1 MRLLKFSV
9 SFIITVIFLIVLNNR
24 LGTIPPLGKFLDPF
38 NGFYRNAKI
47 KEDHFLQEKL
57 ALPGLQE
64 EVRIQYD
71 EFLVPHI
78 TAANNHDLYYAQGYV
93 TAMHRL
99 WQMELQTHFA
109 AGRLSEIFGE
119 SMLERDRL
127 MRRKGLRYG
136 AENSLRVMEQDPE
149 VKEALA
155 AYSRG
160 INDYIRQ
167 LDFAELPFEYK
178 LLDYRPEEWSPLK
191 SALLLKYMA
200 NDLAGR
206 DYDLENT
213 NIVKLFGKETFDLL
227 FPERLPNTD
236 PIIPEGTPWKFKPE
250 AVTVPEKKYP
260 SLFTKETI
268 AKPEKDNGSN
278 NWAVSGEKTRSGNP
292 MLANDP
298 HLQLNLPSIW
308 YALQL
313 TNPDANTYGVSLP
326 GAPGIIIGFND
337 SIAWGVTNATRDVMD
352 WYAIRFKTDER
363 DEYEYDG
370 KWLKTEERIEKIKVR
385 PGNFWQGEEIQL
397 DTVIYTHHGPVVYD
411 EAFPGDSAQLAYAL
425 RWTAHSGSNELKTFL
440 QLNRAH
446 NYQEFEEALIPYQ
459 APAQNFV
466 FASVAGTIAM
476 WVQGKFPLKWKEQ
489 GKFLMDGSRREHEWQ
504 GYIPQMQNAHIVNPK
519 RGFVSSANQ
528 MPVGSGYP
536 YYTYDQNYQ
545 HYRNRRINQIL
556 AKMDHITLKDM
567 MQLQNDNFNLKAKE
581 TLPWMLDS
589 LEVEALTNE
598 QQRAF
603 KMLNEWDYLQLA
615 KAKAP
620 ALYEAWWSKF
630 RELLWD
636 EFSSLNVAVIE
647 PDNGATVALLQK
659 DPTTPFIDNRLTP
672 EKENLNDL
680 LHTSFALAVEEI
692 EKWEEEHEEEA
703 SWGNIKNSSIKHL
716 SQQDALSVTDLQV
729 DGGRDIVNANS
740 GRHGASWRMVVELS
754 QPIQAFGVYPG
765 GQSGNPGSPF
775 YSNFIESWRKGEYN
789 PLYFINE
796 QQSFEDK
803 IIFTQTLYPEP

>member
-1 MRLLKFSV
+1 MG
-9 SFIITVIFLIVLNNR
+9 TV
-24 LGTIPPLGKFLDPF
+24 PPMGKFLDPF

-47 KEDHFLQEKL
+47 KEDHFTHEKL

-64 EVRIQYD
+64 EVIVQYD

-78 TAANNHDLYYAQGYV
+78 TAANNHDLYYAQGYI
-93 TAMHRL
+93 TAMNRL

-109 AGRLSEIFGE
+109 AGRLSEILGE
-119 SMLERDRL
+119 SMLERDRQT
-127 MRRKGLRYG
+127 RRKGLAYG
-136 AENSLRVMEQDPE
+136 AENSLRIMEQDPV

-160 INDYIRQ
+160 VNDYIRQ
-167 LDFAELPFEYK
+167 LDYAELPFEYK

-191 SALLLKYMA
+191 SSLLLKYMA

-213 NIVKLFGKETFDLL
+213 NLVKLFGKETFDLL

-236 PIIPEGTPWKFKPE
+236 PVIPEGTKWGFDPE
-250 AVTVPEKKYP
+250 AVKVPEKKYP
-260 SLFTKETI
+260 SLFTAETI
-268 AKPEKDNGSN
+268 EKPEKDNGSN
-278 NWAVSGEKTRSGNP
+278 NWAVSGKKTKSGNP

-313 TNPDANTYGVSLP
+313 TNTKANTYGVSLP

-352 WYAIRFKTDER
+352 WYAIRFKTNER
-363 DEYEYDG
+363 DEYAYDG

-385 PGNFWQGEEIQL
+385 PDNFWEGEEFRL

-411 EAFPGDSAQLAYAL
+411 EAFPGDSAQMAYAL
-425 RWTAHSGSNELKTFL
+425 RWTAHGGSNELKTFL

-446 NYQEFEEALIPYQ
+446 NYAEFEEALTPYQ

-466 FASVAGTIAM
+466 FASAAGTIAM
-476 WVQGKFPLKWKEQ
+476 WVQGKFPLKWEEQ
-489 GKFLMDGSRREHEWQ
+489 GKFLMDGSRRDHEWQ
-504 GYIPQMQNAHIVNPK
+504 GYIPQTQNAHIVNPK

-528 MPVGSGYP
+528 MPVGPAYP

-545 HYRNRRINQIL
+545 HYRNRRINQKL
-556 AKMDHITLKDM
+556 ARMEQITLQDM
-567 MQLQNDNFNLKAKE
+567 MQLQNDNYNMKASE

-589 LEVEALTNE
+589 LEVDALTEAE
-598 QQRAF
+598 QSAY
-603 KMLNEWDYLQLA
+603 KKLNEWDYLQVA
-615 KAKAP
+615 KSEAP
-620 ALYEAWWSKF
+620 ALYEEWWSQF
-630 RELLWD
+630 RNLLWD
-636 EFSSLNVAVIE
+636 EFNSLNVAVIE
-647 PDNGATVALLQK
+647 PDNGTTVALLQEGSASA
-659 DPTTPFIDNRLTP
+659 FIDNRLTP
-672 EKENLNDL
+672 EKETLNDL
-680 LHTSFALAVEEI
+680 LLTSFNLSVEEL
-692 EKWEEEHEEEA
+692 EQWKKENEEELN
-703 SWGNIKNSSIKHL
+703 WGNIKNSSIKHL
-716 SQQDALSVTDLQV
+716 TQQEALSVTGLQV

-775 YSNFIESWRKGEYN
+775 YTNFIESWRKGEYN

-796 QQSFEDK
+796 QQSYEDK
-803 IIFTQTLYPEP
+803 ILFTQTLYPHQ